1 MANPVR
7 WGGYEFLHG
16 GIRLLDAR
24 TFFFFFA
31 TGITPAMSA
40 KMVGVGSQY
49 AFTTVDTKGQPFDGG
64 KKSYR
69 GPC

>member
-1 MANPVR
+1 VANPVR

-24 TFFFFFA
+24 TFFSFFA

-40 KMVGVGSQY
+40 TMVGVGSQY
-49 AFTTVDTKGQPFDGG
+49 AITTVDTKGQPFDGG